1 MTDSPF
7 LTIVIPAYNEEKRM
21 SSTLETVTAYLAK
34 QEYTSEIVIVD
45 DGSTDHTC
53 SIVESFIARRQAD
66 QGPAD
71 TGSPGHPDVKDTFPQ
86 LRLIK
91 NAHRGKGYTVRTG
104 MLNGKGKYVLFT
116 DADLATPISEVGKMI
131 GALEAGADIAIG
143 TREGIGASRQNE
155 PFLRHLM
162 GRVFNLLVRV
172 ISGLQFQD
180 TQCGFKGFRQDV
192 ARGLFGRVQLY
203 GADAKQI
210 KGGAV
215 TGFDVE
221 VLYLAL
227 QSGYRIDEIPVR
239 WQYGAESKVNPV
251 VDSVRMFKDVFT
263 VRWMAMR
270 GIYESPAEGESD
282 PHIGG

>member
-1 MTDSPF
+1 MANSPF
-7 LTIVIPAYNEEKRM
+7 LTVVIPAYNEEKRM
-21 SSTLETVTAYLAK
+21 PGTLDTVTAYLGK
-34 QEYTSEIVIVD
+34 QEYTSEVIVVD
-45 DGSTDHTC
+45 DGSADETC
-53 SIVESFIARRQAD
+53 AVVRSFIARHQAD
-66 QGPAD
+66 QSPAD
-71 TGSPGHPDVKDTFPQ
+71 QSPADRQEPGEAVVQ
-86 LRLIK
+86 IRLIA
-91 NAHRGKGYTVRTG
+91 NDHRGKGYTVRTG

-116 DADLATPISEVGKMI
+116 DADLATPIAEVGKMI
-131 GALEAGADIAIG
+131 GSLEAGADIAIG
-143 TREGIGASRQNE
+143 TREGIGASREDE

-180 TQCGFKGFRQDV
+180 TQCGFKGFRREVAQD
-192 ARGLFGRVQLY
+192 LFGRVQLY

-221 VLYLAL
+221 VLFLAL

-251 VDSVRMFKDVFT
+251 VDSLRMFKDVMQ
-263 VRWMAMR
+263 VRWNAMR
-270 GIYESPAEGESD
+270 GMYGGRAEARQAE
-282 PHIGG
+282 

>member
-1 MTDSPF
+1 MTNPPF
-7 LTIVIPAYNEEKRM
+7 LTIVIPAYNEAKRM
-21 SSTLETVTAYLAK
+21 PGTLQTVTAYLAK
-34 QEYTSEIVIVD
+34 QEYTSEVLVVD
-45 DGSTDHTC
+45 DGSTDDTC
-53 SIVESFIARRQAD
+53 SIVESFIERYRKDGARADMGQPAD
-66 QGPAD
+66 QGV
-71 TGSPGHPDVKDTFPQ
+71 PDDR
-86 LRLIK
+86 LRIRLIK
-91 NAHRGKGYTVRTG
+91 NTHRGKGYTVRTG
-104 MLNGKGKYVLFT
+104 MLNGEGKYVLFT

-131 GALEAGADIAIG
+131 GSLEAGTDIAIG
-143 TREGIGASRQNE
+143 TREGIGASRQDE

-162 GRVFNLLVRV
+162 GRVFNLLVRL

-180 TQCGFKGFRQDV
+180 TQCGFKGFRREV
-192 ARGLFGRVQLY
+192 ASDLFGRVQLY

-239 WQYGAESKVNPV
+239 WQYGAESKVNPI
-251 VDSVRMFKDVFT
+251 VDSVRMFKDVLT

-270 GIYESPAEGESD
+270 GIYEANTGKNR
-282 PHIGG
+282 

>member
-1 MTDSPF
+1 MTNSPF
-7 LTIVIPAYNEEKRM
+7 LTIVIPAYNEEKRI
-21 SSTLETVTAYLAK
+21 SGTLETVTAYLAK
-34 QEYTSEIVIVD
+34 QEYTSEVIVVD
-45 DGSTDHTC
+45 DGSTDNTC
-53 SIVESFIARRQAD
+53 ATVESFIARRQAP
-66 QGPAD
+66 GPAD
-71 TGSPGHPDVKDTFPQ
+71 SDPARDQDREDGSPQ
-86 LRLIK
+86 IRLIQ
-91 NAHRGKGYTVRTG
+91 NSHRGKGFTVRTG
-104 MLNGKGKYVLFT
+104 MLNGEGKYVLFT

-131 GALEAGADIAIG
+131 GSLEAGADIAIG
-143 TREGIGASRQNE
+143 TREGIGASRQDE

-180 TQCGFKGFRQDV
+180 TQCGFKGFRREV
-192 ARGLFGRVQLY
+192 ARDLFGRVQLY
-203 GADAKQI
+203 GADARQI

-227 QSGYRIDEIPVR
+227 QSGYRVDEIPVR

-251 VDSVRMFKDVFT
+251 VDSVRMFKDVLK

-270 GIYESPAEGESD
+270 GVYETDIDESS
-282 PHIGG
+282 